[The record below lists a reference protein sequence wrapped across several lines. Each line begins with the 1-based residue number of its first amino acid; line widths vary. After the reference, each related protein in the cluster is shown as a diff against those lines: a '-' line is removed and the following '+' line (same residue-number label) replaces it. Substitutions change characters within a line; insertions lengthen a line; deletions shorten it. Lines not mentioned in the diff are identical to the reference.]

1 MSELK
6 KSLPI
11 QGLPTKPQPEHVAPL
26 EDYALRTFN
35 RAFGPEVDLDE
46 EIYHIPAAA
55 VSMDI
60 MGEDICLWSSRNFG
74 DNGRSGFELHKW
86 REWKRGF
93 ETCSNSDRLHP
104 QAQGQAERAY
114 SKMKTLETAATC
126 Y

>member
-1 MSELK
+1 M
-6 KSLPI
+6 
-11 QGLPTKPQPEHVAPL
+11 
-26 EDYALRTFN
+26 LRRSKTTLYSVWS
-35 RAFGPEVDLDE
+35 RGRSRRRDLS
-46 EIYHIPAAA
+46 HPAAA
-55 VSMDI
+55 VWMDI